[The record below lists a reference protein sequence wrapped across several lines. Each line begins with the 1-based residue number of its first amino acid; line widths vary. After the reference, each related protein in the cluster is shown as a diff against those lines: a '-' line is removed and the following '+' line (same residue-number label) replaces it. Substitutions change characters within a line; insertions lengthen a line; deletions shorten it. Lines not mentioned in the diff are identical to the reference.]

1 MALGLPSILTHA
13 FSVRCVINDTCTPDI
28 EAPPISVSQVRFG
41 AGSDFGFM
49 NPSRFFDLPASS
61 PESPATGFGIR
72 SVSVGN
78 GKGHRKSSYV
88 SSTNR
93 HINKGDGGLIIPW
106 SKVRVLPC
114 PPLPIE
120 IIALWH

>member
-1 MALGLPSILTHA
+1 MANKDG
-13 FSVRCVINDTCTPDI
+13 
-28 EAPPISVSQVRFG
+28 FG
-41 AGSDFGFM
+41 ITKHSDPRLQCSLRDQRHVHPGHRSAANFGFM

-106 SKVRVLPC
+106 SKVRVLAGS
-114 PPLPIE
+114 PLPIE